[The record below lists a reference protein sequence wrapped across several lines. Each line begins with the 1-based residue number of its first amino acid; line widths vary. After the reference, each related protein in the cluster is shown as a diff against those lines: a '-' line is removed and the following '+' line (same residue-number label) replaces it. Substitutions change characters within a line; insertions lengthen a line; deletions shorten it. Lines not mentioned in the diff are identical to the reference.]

1 MRASLRKALA
11 DYNLYLKKLGID
23 KIKKRKKRGTFVF
36 EDCGNRNGVPTG
48 DKIPVFSGG
57 KKQEFTYSGE
67 RKLIGI
73 GLLHK
78 SNLVPVWD
86 EQDAKEISKMRM
98 TCRQKR

>member
-1 MRASLRKALA
+1 MMRASLRKALA

-23 KIKKRKKRGTFVF
+23 KIKKRKKKGTFVF

-86 EQDAKEISKMRM
+86 EQDAKEISKMR
-98 TCRQKR
+98 RG

>member
-23 KIKKRKKRGTFVF
+23 KIRKRKSRGTFVF

-73 GLLHK
+73 GMIHK
-78 SNLVPVWD
+78 SNLVPDWD
-86 EQDAKEISKMRM
+86 EQDAKEISKMR
-98 TCRQKR
+98 RG

>member
-57 KKQEFTYSGE
+57 KKQAFTYSGE

-78 SNLVPVWD
+78 SNLVPVCD
-86 EQDAKEISKMRM
+86 EQDAKEISKMR
-98 TCRQKR
+98 RG

>member
-23 KIKKRKKRGTFVF
+23 KIKKRKNRGTFVF

-57 KKQEFTYSGE
+57 KKQEFIYSGE
-67 RKLIGI
+67 RKVIGI
-73 GLLHK
+73 GMLHK

-86 EQDAKEISKMRM
+86 EQDAKEITNMR
-98 TCRQKR
+98 RG

>member
-48 DKIPVFSGG
+48 DKIPVFSGC

-86 EQDAKEISKMRM
+86 EQDAKEISKMR
-98 TCRQKR
+98 RG

>member
-23 KIKKRKKRGTFVF
+23 KIKKRKNRGTFVF

-48 DKIPVFSGG
+48 DKIPVFSCG

-86 EQDAKEISKMRM
+86 EQDAKEISKMR
-98 TCRQKR
+98 RG

>member
-23 KIKKRKKRGTFVF
+23 KIKKKKKAKTFIF

-86 EQDAKEISKMRM
+86 EQDAKEISKMR
-98 TCRQKR
+98 RG

>member
-23 KIKKRKKRGTFVF
+23 MIRKRKNRGTFVF

-57 KKQEFTYSGE
+57 KKQAFTYSGE

-86 EQDAKEISKMRM
+86 EQDAKEISKMR
-98 TCRQKR
+98 RG

>member
-73 GLLHK
+73 GLLHN

-86 EQDAKEISKMRM
+86 EQDAKEISKMR
-98 TCRQKR
+98 RG

>member
-23 KIKKRKKRGTFVF
+23 KIKKRKNRGTFVF

-48 DKIPVFSGG
+48 DKIPVCSGG

-86 EQDAKEISKMRM
+86 EQDAKEISKMR
-98 TCRQKR
+98 RG

>member
-1 MRASLRKALA
+1 MKASLKKALA

-86 EQDAKEISKMRM
+86 EQDAKEINKMR
-98 TCRQKR
+98 RG

>member
-23 KIKKRKKRGTFVF
+23 KIKKRKKKGTFVF

-86 EQDAKEISKMRM
+86 EQDAKEISKMR
-98 TCRQKR
+98 RG

>member
-1 MRASLRKALA
+1 MRESLRKALA

-23 KIKKRKKRGTFVF
+23 KIKKRKNRGTFVF

-86 EQDAKEISKMRM
+86 EQDAKEISKMR
-98 TCRQKR
+98 RG

>member
-23 KIKKRKKRGTFVF
+23 KIKKRKNRGTFVF

-78 SNLVPVWD
+78 SNLVPVCD
-86 EQDAKEISKMRM
+86 
-98 TCRQKR
+98 

>member
-1 MRASLRKALA
+1 MRASLKKALA

-23 KIKKRKKRGTFVF
+23 KIRKRKSRGTFVF

-48 DKIPVFSGG
+48 DKIPVFTGG
-57 KKQEFTYSGE
+57 KRKAFSYSGE

-73 GLLHK
+73 GMLHK

-86 EQDAKEISKMRM
+86 EQDAKEISKMSRG
-98 TCRQKR
+98 

>member
-23 KIKKRKKRGTFVF
+23 KIKKRNNRGTFVF

-86 EQDAKEISKMRM
+86 EQDAKEISKMR
-98 TCRQKR
+98 RG

>member
-57 KKQEFTYSGE
+57 KKQAFTSSGE
-67 RKLIGI
+67 RKFIGI

-86 EQDAKEISKMRM
+86 EQDAKEISKMR
-98 TCRQKR
+98 RG

>member
-1 MRASLRKALA
+1 MRANLRKALA

-86 EQDAKEISKMRM
+86 EQDAKEISKMR
-98 TCRQKR
+98 RG

>member
-1 MRASLRKALA
+1 MMRASLRKALA

-57 KKQEFTYSGE
+57 KKQEFTYSGK

-86 EQDAKEISKMRM
+86 EQDAKEISKMR
-98 TCRQKR
+98 RG

>member
-36 EDCGNRNGVPTG
+36 EDCGNRNGIPTG

-86 EQDAKEISKMRM
+86 EQDAKEISKMR
-98 TCRQKR
+98 RG

>member
-1 MRASLRKALA
+1 MRASLKKALA
-11 DYNLYLKKLGID
+11 EYNQYLKKLGID

-86 EQDAKEISKMRM
+86 EQDAKEISMMR
-98 TCRQKR
+98 RG

>member
-1 MRASLRKALA
+1 MKASLRKALA

-86 EQDAKEISKMRM
+86 EQDAKEISKMR
-98 TCRQKR
+98 RG

>member
-36 EDCGNRNGVPTG
+36 EDCVNRNGVPTG

-86 EQDAKEISKMRM
+86 EQDAKEISKMR
-98 TCRQKR
+98 RG

>member
-1 MRASLRKALA
+1 MKASLKKALA

-23 KIKKRKKRGTFVF
+23 KIKKRKNRGTFVF

-86 EQDAKEISKMRM
+86 EQDAKDISKMR
-98 TCRQKR
+98 RG